1 MTLIV
6 IRIKEKNM
14 HYSKKT
20 FKEILNEYNL
30 LNVPYYQ
37 REYVWEGKNNKD
49 ARTTYNKFI
58 LDISNEYF
66 ESPSAR
72 YFIGNIAV
80 NRTDTTEIVDGQQ
93 RITTLILFLC
103 ILADNFCSDKK
114 KEFNKT
120 VVYNEEGLFVLQ
132 EENYLTKEIEGSLNY
147 KPFTG
152 TEERI
157 ELDKAI
163 SRTINLIQRHYGKK
177 STPEFDGLYDYI
189 LNNVEAIIIEYN
201 NGKDAL
207 RYFLNI
213 NSFSIKLTPEEI
225 FLTIL
230 SQALKIA
237 RIPTT
242 IYEVKSK
249 LKNIESR
256 YEKIKILDII
266 KIFLLAY
273 YKNDKDIN
281 DLNSG
286 SLDIGKWMS
295 YYHTDVYSQPFDAK
309 DFCNEFLQYLID
321 LNHLLNMYQ
330 GKITPIDKWSP
341 IYLTYSLLKY
351 QKYDDLVE
359 LLEIIFKNRHDYHG
373 VNLYKNGTKQFDID
387 SLTDLSK
394 RINLTLINNYI
405 RDWNKR
411 LDLLT
416 SNIKLQTNGSP
427 DLLIEDIIEN
437 TKANINK
444 IFSLT
449 YNNDIQSVIK
459 PSINDKSRIILV
471 IFAIQQGFLSF
482 TANNSESYFSYI
494 DDVLNSGRFTIEHL
508 YSVKE
513 LTDNTRLENWK
524 TIRGKFDN
532 SNDFDV
538 ERGMFENL
546 SLLNRTS
553 NSSANDSEIY
563 NKLPKYKN
571 AHSVLGS
578 GDEYLIQSFVGD
590 SNYFLNDNIFKLG
603 LPERKITNIRQNTWE
618 HSDNNRKFSVELLAK
633 ALDALK

>member
-1 MTLIV
+1 
-6 IRIKEKNM
+6 
-14 HYSKKT
+14 
-20 FKEILNEYNL
+20 
-30 LNVPYYQ
+30 
-37 REYVWEGKNNKD
+37 
-49 ARTTYNKFI
+49 
-58 LDISNEYF
+58 
-66 ESPSAR
+66 
-72 YFIGNIAV
+72 
-80 NRTDTTEIVDGQQ
+80 
-93 RITTLILFLC
+93 
-103 ILADNFCSDKK
+103 LADNFCSDRKK
-114 KEFNKT
+114 AFNKT
-120 VVYNEEGLFVLQ
+120 VVYNDKGSFVLQ
-132 EENYLTKEIEGSLNY
+132 EENYLTKEIEGSLSY

-163 SRTINLIQRHYGKK
+163 SRTIDLIKRHYGKK
-177 STPEFDGLYDYI
+177 SKAEFDGLYDYI
-189 LNNVEAIIIEYN
+189 LNNVESIIIEYN
-201 NGKDAL
+201 TGKDAL

-213 NSFSIKLTPEEI
+213 NSFSIKLTPDEI

-230 SQALKIA
+230 SQALKVA
-237 RIPTT
+237 RNPST
-242 IYEVKSK
+242 IYEVKAT

-256 YEKIKILDII
+256 YEKINRIDVI

-273 YKNDKDIN
+273 YRNDKDIN
-281 DLNSG
+281 DLNSK

-295 YYHTDVYSQPFDAK
+295 YYHTDVYSEPFEAK
-309 DFCNEFLQYLID
+309 DFCDEFLQYLID
-321 LNHLLNMYQ
+321 LIKLLNMYQ

-341 IYLTYSLLKY
+341 IYLTFSLLKY

-359 LLEIIFKNRHDYHG
+359 LLEIIFRNRHDYRA
-373 VNLYKNGTKQFDID
+373 VDLYESGTKKFDIN

-394 RINLTLINNYI
+394 RINLTIINNYI

-416 SNIKLQTNGSP
+416 TNIKLQTNGTP
-427 DLLIEDIIEN
+427 ELLIEDIIEN
-437 TKANINK
+437 TKAKINR

-449 YNNDIQSVIK
+449 YNNDIQSAVK
-459 PSINDKSRIILV
+459 PTINDKSRIILV

-482 TANNSESYFSYI
+482 TANSSESYFSYI

-524 TIRGKFDN
+524 TIRGQFD
-532 SNDFDV
+532 SSTDFDV
-538 ERGMFENL
+538 ERGLFENL
-546 SLLNRTS
+546 SLLNRNS

-590 SNYFLNDNIFKLG
+590 SNYFLNANISRLG
-603 LPERKITNIRQNTWE
+603 LPVRKITNIKQNTWE
-618 HSDNNRKFSVELLAK
+618 HSEDNRKFSVELLGK
-633 ALDALK
+633 ALEALI